1 MKMKM
6 KFLQLWVV
14 ALFAGGT
21 VKWDK
26 NAQELRNEKC
36 FKLFDL
42 FINFLLF

>member
-1 MKMKM
+1 M

-26 NAQELRNEKC
+26 NAQE
-36 FKLFDL
+36 
-42 FINFLLF
+42 